1 MLYLV
6 HDSDQ
11 LLRRCPSEYQVR
23 LQQDDEHEP
32 NTGGEENARFRLVV
46 ERFTDFGKCVS
57 LHSPEW
63 HALLRREPLDTL
75 PVSQFP
81 RSSTVSSIIK
91 LQFECWHTSEERE
104 LQRERLEH
112 L

>member
-1 MLYLV
+1 MLCLV
-6 HDSDQ
+6 HNSDQ
-11 LLRRCPSEYQVR
+11 VLHRCPSEYQVR

-63 HALLRREPLDTL
+63 HALLRREPRDYLTCQPISKIVDSL
-75 PVSQFP
+75 VDHKAP
-81 RSSTVSSIIK
+81 I
-91 LQFECWHTSEERE
+91 
-104 LQRERLEH
+104 
-112 L
+112 